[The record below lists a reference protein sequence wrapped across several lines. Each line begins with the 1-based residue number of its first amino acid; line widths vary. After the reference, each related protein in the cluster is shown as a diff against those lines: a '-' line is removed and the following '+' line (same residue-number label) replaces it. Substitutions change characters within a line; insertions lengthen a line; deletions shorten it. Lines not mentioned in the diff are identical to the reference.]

1 MAGLW
6 AARALL
12 AQGIRPRLLD
22 RAGPP
27 GPHGCSWWAGGMLAP
42 LCEGAVAEPAVVRH
56 GTEAARAWGDVTEVR
71 RNGTLLLAL
80 ERDRADLDRFAAR
93 TNGHRSV
100 DAAEIAGM
108 EPHLAPRHRHGLFF
122 EAEAHLDPRRALA
135 DLVAALKADGVAIE
149 RAEIGR
155 ASCRER
161 V

>member
-1 MAGLW
+1 MAEVTVLGAGVAGLW

-80 ERDRADLDRFAAR
+80 ERDRADLDRFA
-93 TNGHRSV
+93 
-100 DAAEIAGM
+100 
-108 EPHLAPRHRHGLFF
+108 
-122 EAEAHLDPRRALA
+122 
-135 DLVAALKADGVAIE
+135 
-149 RAEIGR
+149 EIGR